1 MDKKIDNK
9 YITVSDKFVK
19 IYKFMNVVK
28 VEEIKELSRKELMLM
43 LILSVDSFSED
54 NVALIENLKSFKYEL
69 SIILS
74 LQEDKECTDRD
85 ILDLASETDEKYI
98 DTSKIRD
105 INGNELSTPL
115 TEEEALNLRRDISIG
130 NIIK

>member
-1 MDKKIDNK
+1 MDKK

-19 IYKFMNVVK
+19 IYKFMNVIK

-43 LILSVDSFSED
+43 LILAVDSFSED
-54 NVALIENLKSFKYEL
+54 NVALIENLRSFKDEL

-74 LQEDKECTDRD
+74 LQEDNTCTDKD
-85 ILDLASETDEKYI
+85 ILELASETDEKYI

-105 INGNELSTPL
+105 INGNELPDPL
-115 TEEEALNLRRDISIG
+115 TEEEALNLRRDMSI
-130 NIIK
+130 NDIIK